1 MEAIEVTQYKLSHMI
16 QDLRQLRDDAHCEE
30 TNFGDTCQC
39 ERYDRIIDVL
49 ELAHIKID
57 TLLQRVADPKHSD
70 GEGLAKTPQD
80 VPDEYLSDGQLLD
93 EAVEL
98 FEDVFGISVDDVAKR
113 LRGITFP
120 TPSLS
125 SLFFTRIE

>member
-1 MEAIEVTQYKLSHMI
+1 MTQYTLSHMI
-16 QDLRQLRDDAHCEE
+16 QDLQDLRDEA
-30 TNFGDTCQC
+30 TCTDDNCVC

-49 ELAHIKID
+49 QLAHIKID
-57 TLLQRVADPKHSD
+57 TFLQRVADPKHSD
-70 GEGLAKTPQD
+70 GEGLAEIPQD

-120 TPSLS
+120 APSLS